1 MSREIQRQLK
11 RDGWELASHVDALH
25 DISMDGDR
33 VVRLPRAE
41 PKAAA
46 EIMEDYLSENPDLG
60 PSEVRIV
67 PASGRKGSSREG
79 MMAVYVRKLKEGEI

>member
-60 PSEVRIV
+60 PS
-67 PASGRKGSSREG
+67 SGRKGSSREG